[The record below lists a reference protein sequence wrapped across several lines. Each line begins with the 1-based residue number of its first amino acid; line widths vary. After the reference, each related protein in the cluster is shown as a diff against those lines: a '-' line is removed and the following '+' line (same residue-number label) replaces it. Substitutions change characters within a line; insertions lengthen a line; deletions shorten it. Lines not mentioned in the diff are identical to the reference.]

1 MTNTIA
7 EIDAKLIRASDR
19 YSQAASSRNTI
30 DLLVAAK
37 DLDRLLDQRQQ
48 LIRDVN
54 KPRVP

>member
-1 MTNTIA
+1 VTNTIA

-19 YSQAASSRNTI
+19 YSQAASSRDTSG
-30 DLLVAAK
+30 LLVAAE

-54 KPRVP
+54 MPRVP